1 VLELL
6 STDSRQ
12 SEWPTVPLVP
22 SPGEST
28 PHRNSDASTPAG
40 AAGGRLV
47 SRQEIIDTAL
57 VIAERVG
64 VAGVTMRLLA
74 DELGVSVATAY
85 YHVKDKA
92 ELLRLMGDAT
102 LADVPC
108 PPRDAPWDRRLLA
121 LSEDVRRTTA
131 RYRGLFP
138 GAPGITEGPEVARL
152 SECTLEMLRD
162 AGVPEGELEAA
173 LGAVATYIWG
183 RLLLDSL
190 GQDALSRGSRR
201 SSRRAVDTEPSAP
214 TFEASFE
221 FLLDGIRHRGRRR
234 PPTAPSE
241 TSCP

>member
-1 VLELL
+1 MPRM
-6 STDSRQ
+6 S
-12 SEWPTVPLVP
+12 

-28 PHRNSDASTPAG
+28 QDRNADASTPA
-40 AAGGRLV
+40 AEAGGRLV

-57 VIAERVG
+57 AITERVG

-102 LADVPC
+102 LANVPC
-108 PPRDAPWDRRLLA
+108 PPRNAPWDRRLLA

-131 RYRGLFP
+131 RYPGLFP
-138 GAPGITEGPEVARL
+138 GTPGITEGPEVARL

-162 AGVPEGELEAA
+162 AGVPEAELETA
-173 LGAVATYIWG
+173 LVAVATYTWG

-190 GQDALSRGSRR
+190 GQDALSPKSRR
-201 SSRRAVDTEPSAP
+201 SSRRPDVAEPSTP
-214 TFEASFE
+214 TFASSFE
-221 FLLDGIRHRGRRR
+221 FLLDGIRQRGRR
-234 PPTAPSE
+234 
-241 TSCP
+241 

>member
-1 VLELL
+1 
-6 STDSRQ
+6 
-12 SEWPTVPLVP
+12 VPLVS
-22 SPGEST
+22 SPGEFT
-28 PHRNSDASTPAG
+28 PHRNTEASTPAG

-131 RYRGLFP
+131 RYPGLFP
-138 GAPGITEGPEVARL
+138 GTPGITEGPEVARL

-173 LGAVATYIWG
+173 LGAVATYTWG

-190 GQDALSRGSRR
+190 GQDALSPESRR
-201 SSRRAVDTEPSAP
+201 SSRRSVDAEPSTP

-221 FLLDGIRHRGRRR
+221 FLLDGIRHRGRRQ
-234 PPTAPSE
+234 PPHRTI
-241 TSCP
+241 

>member
-1 VLELL
+1 
-6 STDSRQ
+6 
-12 SEWPTVPLVP
+12 VPLVS

-28 PHRNSDASTPAG
+28 QDPNADASTPAG
-40 AAGGRLV
+40 EAGGRLV
-47 SRQEIIDTAL
+47 SRQEIIDAAL

-102 LADVPC
+102 LATVPC
-108 PPRDAPWDRRLLA
+108 PPRDAPWDRRLLS

-131 RYRGLFP
+131 RYPGLFP
-138 GAPGITEGPEVARL
+138 GTPGITEGPEVARL
-152 SECTLEMLRD
+152 SECTLDMLRD
-162 AGVPEGELEAA
+162 AGVPEAELEAA
-173 LGAVATYIWG
+173 LVAVATYTWG

-190 GQDALSRGSRR
+190 GQEALSPESRR
-201 SSRRAVDTEPSAP
+201 SSRRRDTLEPSAP

-221 FLLDGIRHRGRRR
+221 FLLEGIRNRGRR
-234 PPTAPSE
+234 
-241 TSCP
+241 